1 MEINDVSGNEAPITE
16 TSENLDNSENEVL
29 NNSESEETE
38 AVTVV
43 EVYDYSP
50 DFAIL
55 ESLGFIEIAVL
66 IAVGCIIAWTGA
78 HRE

>member
-1 MEINDVSGNEAPITE
+1 MELNDVSGNETYFTE
-16 TSENLDNSENEVL
+16 TTEDMDNSEDEVVD
-29 NNSESEETE
+29 NFESEETE
-38 AVTVV
+38 AVTVFAA
-43 EVYDYSP
+43 YDYTS

-55 ESLGFIEIAVL
+55 ESLGFIEIAVM

>member
-43 EVYDYSP
+43 EVYDYSS

>member
-1 MEINDVSGNEAPITE
+1 MEINDVSGNETSFSE
-16 TSENLDNSENEVL
+16 TSETLDNSENEVL
-29 NNSESEETE
+29 DNSVSEETE

-43 EVYDYSP
+43 EVYDYTS

-55 ESLGFIEIAVL
+55 ESLGFIEIAVM